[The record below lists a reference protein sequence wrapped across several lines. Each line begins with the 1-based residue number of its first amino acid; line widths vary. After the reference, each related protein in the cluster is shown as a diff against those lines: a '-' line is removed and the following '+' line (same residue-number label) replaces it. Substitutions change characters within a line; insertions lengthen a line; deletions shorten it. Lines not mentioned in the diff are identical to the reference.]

1 MTEEIEYDNT
11 NSGALFK
18 NDYKGTNEK
27 APNLTGTIDID
38 GKVKNI
44 AAWKRVITKGPQKG
58 NPFLSVKIT
67 DKQESSSNAPVPS
80 DEDDDL
86 AFLD

>member
-1 MTEEIEYDNT
+1 MTEEYDNT
-11 NSGALFK
+11 NTGALFK
-18 NDYKGTNEK
+18 NDYKGSNK
-27 APNLTGTIDID
+27 KSPDLTGTIDID

-58 NPFLSVKIT
+58 NTFLKVRIT

>member
-18 NDYKGTNEK
+18 NDFKGTNEK
-27 APNLTGTIDID
+27 APNMTGTIDID
-38 GKVKNI
+38 GEIKNI

-58 NPFLSVKIT
+58 TTFLKVRIT

-80 DEDDDL
+80 DDDDDL
-86 AFLD
+86 DFLS

>member
-1 MTEEIEYDNT
+1 MTAEIEYDTT

-18 NDYKGTNEK
+18 NDLNGTNEK
-27 APNLTGTIDID
+27 APNMTGTIDID
-38 GKVKNI
+38 GEIKNI

-58 NPFLSVKIT
+58 NTFLKVRIT